1 MSTRYCDFS
10 KDKFDRELSFCK
22 PVWWN
27 ENNLNQNCTDKWS
40 KEDWFMY
47 SCKASETA
55 YLNMRELGATPE
67 EAREVLLLDTITEA
81 YYTAFEDDWKT
92 IVSMRTAPTA
102 HPNMVAILNK
112 IKHLYQ

>member
-10 KDKFDRELSFCK
+10 QDKFDKELSFCK

-67 EAREVLLLDTITEA
+67 EAREVLLLDTMTEA

-102 HPNMVAILNK
+102 HPNMVAILNG